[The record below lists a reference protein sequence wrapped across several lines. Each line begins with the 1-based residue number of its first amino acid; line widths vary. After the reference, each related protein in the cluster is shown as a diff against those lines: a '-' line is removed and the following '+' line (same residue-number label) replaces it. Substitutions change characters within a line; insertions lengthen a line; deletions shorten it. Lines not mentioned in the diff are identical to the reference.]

1 MLRKQ
6 ILEEIQSKEKKL
18 LELRKILQSD
28 TAASYKEATQTS
40 EMIEVLELNLM
51 DLKNMLIQDK
61 QYIKMIISKD
71 NNNNDHVFYIV
82 GKDGDPSL
90 MRFST
95 ASPFGLKLS
104 KLNEGDKFQYQDQE
118 LTIISIDEK

>member
-6 ILEEIQSKEKKL
+6 ILAEIQSKEKKL

-51 DLKNMLIQDK
+51 DLKKILDNEK
-61 QYIKMIISKD
+61 NFIKKIIAQCD
-71 NNNNDHVFYIV
+71 NKEMVFYLV
-82 GKDGDPSL
+82 KKDGDPSL
-90 MRFST
+90 MRFSLE
-95 ASPFGLKLS
+95 SPFGIKLDLLRPGDE
-104 KLNEGDKFQYQDQE
+104 LNYQDR
-118 LTIISIDEK
+118 LLKIIKIDEK